1 MHTGLI
7 CSSMSDLEIIRLT
20 LKNRSSAS
28 LLLRN
33 TTNYTFLEQPDLLE
47 VPAHGT
53 TQVTVRPQQVVA
65 ELNLEFEVVN
75 ALTAPK
81 VHPHWRRT
89 VRIADVPETQN

>member
-1 MHTGLI
+1 MPDCH
-7 CSSMSDLEIIRLT
+7 
-20 LKNRSSAS
+20 
-28 LLLRN
+28 LRN